1 MVLIPVPAAEVA
13 TVVTTLEMLGRPRPR
28 PFPPSTLRLQHWE
41 RPAPA
46 AYRALFRRVGT
57 PWLWYSRLLMDD
69 AALAAV
75 THHPDIAVF
84 AATDRAGVEVGLL
97 ELDRRDPDVTELQY
111 LALVP
116 ELVGRGHGG
125 WLMAH
130 ALAHA
135 WAPGVGSVRVR
146 TCTLDHPRA
155 LGFYRHQGFRAV
167 ARTLET
173 FADPRVTGLLPPDA
187 APHVP
192 MLAPGQPLTS
202 AAAT

>member
-1 MVLIPVPAAEVA
+1 MVLIPVAPHEVA
-13 TVVTTLEMLGRPRPR
+13 TVVTTLEMHERPRPR
-28 PFPPSTLRLQHWE
+28 PFPPSTLQLQRWE
-41 RPAPA
+41 QPAPA

-57 PWLWYSRLLMDD
+57 PWLWYSRLLPDD
-69 AALAAV
+69 ATLAAII
-75 THHPDIAVF
+75 HHPGVAVF
-84 AATDRAGVEVGLL
+84 AAVDRAGVEVGLL
-97 ELDRRDPDVTELQY
+97 ELDARAPDVTELQY

-116 ELVGRGHGG
+116 ELVGRGAGG

-135 WAPGVGSVRVR
+135 WRPGVGCVRVR

-155 LGFYRHQGFRAV
+155 LGFYRAQGFRPV
-167 ARTLET
+167 SRTLET
-173 FADPRVTGLLPPDA
+173 FPDPRVTGLLPADA

-192 MLAPGQPLTS
+192 MLVQPPAAS